1 MGNREENLSTARE
14 LIGTK
19 VGHICS
25 ISSIYETA
33 AWGITAQNAFLNQ
46 VVALETRYSPSAV
59 LHLVLRI
66 EQEMGRIREVKWG
79 ERRIDIDILYYNDEI
94 ISTENLTIPHPFIE
108 ARKFVLIPLCDV
120 ASEFL
125 HPKLKSSNR
134 DLLKQCPDL
143 GEVRLHDFLNK
154 K

>member
-1 MGNREENLSTARE
+1 MGSNLGNREENLSTARE

-19 VGHICS
+19 VGDICS

-59 LHLVLRI
+59 LAMVLKI
-66 EQEMGRIREVKWG
+66 EQEMGRIREIKWG
-79 ERRIDIDILYYNDEI
+79 ERSIDIDILYYNAEI

-120 ASEFL
+120 AGDL
-125 HPKLKSSNR
+125 VHPKHKLSNF

-143 GEVRLHDFLNK
+143 GKVRLYC
-154 K
+154 